1 MVVGPLYV
9 KSTDVGGKGLVFAKW
24 CNKLNP
30 TFQQTSVLL
39 QTPNK
44 QCSIEISAL
53 PLPPEATK
61 LLEDNI
67 ELIKELDRRCGPE
80 DNEDAVGESGNAG
93 TLSEAALT
101 NIAELKSGLAEIFGR
116 SCHPELHAAVDR
128 IWSFGP
134 RRCGPN
140 VLIMMTS
147 EAEQRNIW

>member
-1 MVVGPLYV
+1 MWSP
-9 KSTDVGGKGLVFAKW
+9 
-24 CNKLNP
+24 C
-30 TFQQTSVLL
+30 FQQTSIQL

-53 PLPPEATK
+53 PLPAEATK

-80 DNEDAVGESGNAG
+80 DSDDSNSSSATTG
-93 TLSEAALT
+93 TLSETALT
-101 NIAELKSGLAEIFGR
+101 NIANLRSGLAEILKQSR
-116 SCHPELHAAVDR
+116 HPELHDAVDR